1 MKNNGKSVMRIAKD
15 WQIPKEMIGGKFT
28 LMNLFIC
35 RYFMSFF
42 PFYTEK
48 EQEAYDEHGK

>member
-1 MKNNGKSVMRIAKD
+1 MRIAKD
-15 WQIPKEMIGGKFT
+15 WQILKEMIGGKFT

-48 EQEAYDEHGK
+48 EQEAYGKHGKLKKS